1 MDRGTIISCL
11 RSDSMEMQPYY
22 GVGGRDVDWFHPLAE
37 FPALPLYMSPPPLL
51 TRSVESVLEIS

>member
-1 MDRGTIISCL
+1 
-11 RSDSMEMQPYY
+11 MEMQPYY

-51 TRSVESVLEIS
+51 TRSIESVLEIS